1 MSLLSADRII
11 KKIQSVRADLTAN
24 SIKEMMEKKIR
35 ETGELLTREGAA
47 YMVANELGINVLNDY
62 DLDTNLKIGD
72 LASGIGNATV
82 NGRVL
87 KVYPITTFVRSDGST
102 GKVGRILIVDNT
114 GTVNVVLWNGQNEV
128 LENERVVQGQVI
140 RVLHGYTRTGLE
152 GKPEIN
158 VGSRGEIVIQ
168 PTDVNPEEYPK
179 ATDFVVKIVDLK
191 SDMMDVDVVARVV
204 AVGSVRAFTR
214 ASGQAGK
221 VVDLLLK
228 DSTGMVYLVIWDEQT
243 KYVAILSPGD
253 VVRVKNAYVRDRM
266 GRIQVNLGKRGTLEV
281 NPLDIDLE
289 SVPLALQE
297 CVPLGKLIINMQN
310 VRVRGVIATLPIV
323 RTVTTSKGKNVKL
336 VNFILEDESGEVKI
350 TIWRALAD
358 VVEALPVGS
367 RIEIRNA
374 YVRDGLDGSPELS
387 SSSITQIEVISR
399 SEDPSDRSL
408 V

>member
-1 MSLLSADRII
+1 
-11 KKIQSVRADLTAN
+11 
-24 SIKEMMEKKIR
+24 
-35 ETGELLTREGAA
+35 
-47 YMVANELGINVLNDY
+47 LGINVLNDY